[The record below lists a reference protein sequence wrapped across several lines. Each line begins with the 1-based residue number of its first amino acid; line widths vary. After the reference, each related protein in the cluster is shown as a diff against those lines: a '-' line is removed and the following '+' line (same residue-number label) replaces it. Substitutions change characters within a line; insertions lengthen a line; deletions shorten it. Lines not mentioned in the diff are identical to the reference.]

1 MIIPFVP
8 NNKKSDMA
16 DFYEISAE
24 DYCRRQEKIE
34 KHHKI
39 IDVADL
45 ERILMRMN
53 FYPAIVRKAI
63 EECPALDLFEENKK

>member
-1 MIIPFVP
+1 MIIPFIAH
-8 NNKKSDMA
+8 NKKSDMM

-24 DYCRRQEKIE
+24 DYCRKEKQIE
-34 KHHKI
+34 NHHKI

-53 FYPAIVRKAI
+53 FYPAIIRDAI
-63 EECPALDLFEENKK
+63 EACPSLDLFEEEK